1 MDRSGVIGCLLIFL
15 TTTLVGPS
23 FADKVYPVPWHIP
36 YRDEFVAHKT
46 YIGEDRI
53 PAILLQRRELVGK
66 RKPAAIVL
74 HGATSQKEHTL
85 GFAPSIA
92 RWGTLVV
99 AVDAYGHGERKDEE
113 LQSKLQGPE
122 RGRMLRRVVET
133 TAREIP
139 AVVDYLIE
147 RDDVDGERIACVG
160 GSMGGFITSLVATS
174 EHRIKAFVMMGAGA
188 MFDNSIGDD
197 GKDDSMGGG
206 TFPDPDRNFIEKAE
220 LVAPTPI
227 LLMHLSNDPAVSP
240 ERSRRFFRVLK
251 PFYEDNPD
259 DLVLKIVEGPEVGDS
274 EDVPADI
281 RLAAHGISGT
291 PWEVCGQWIYR
302 KLTASGQP

>member
-1 MDRSGVIGCLLIFL
+1 MGRSGVIGCLLIFL
-15 TTTLVGPS
+15 TTMVVGPS

-122 RGRMLRRVVET
+122 RGRMLRRVIET

-160 GSMGGFITSLVATS
+160 GSMGGFIVSLVATS
-174 EHRIKAFVMMGAGA
+174 EHRIKAFVMMGAGSTSNA
-188 MFDNSIGDD
+188 LLRKRRAGGSASLKTLTTWHDWFFCQRFQQPPKCLICRAAAWGWASMPKAIG
-197 GKDDSMGGG
+197 
-206 TFPDPDRNFIEKAE
+206 
-220 LVAPTPI
+220 
-227 LLMHLSNDPAVSP
+227 
-240 ERSRRFFRVLK
+240 
-251 PFYEDNPD
+251 
-259 DLVLKIVEGPEVGDS
+259 
-274 EDVPADI
+274 
-281 RLAAHGISGT
+281 
-291 PWEVCGQWIYR
+291 
-302 KLTASGQP
+302 